1 MDVPTEEFDDDSLAS
16 HTELMLESL
25 YGTKIP
31 KTENT

>member
-25 YGTKIP
+25 YGKKIP